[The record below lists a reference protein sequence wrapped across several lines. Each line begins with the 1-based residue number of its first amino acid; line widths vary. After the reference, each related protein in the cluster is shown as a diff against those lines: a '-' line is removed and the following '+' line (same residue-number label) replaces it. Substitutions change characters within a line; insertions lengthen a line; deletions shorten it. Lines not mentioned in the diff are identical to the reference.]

1 MNNMSSS
8 SSSSGD
14 KFFDDFL
21 EDITR
26 CLTKDESKQQ
36 QIRDNMKAK
45 FMAEDSVRIYNQSQD
60 QLYCHPSS
68 ESHPD
73 SWRIS
78 SPADC
83 ENKGCVHHYCSS
95 SSSSSSTSSSLST
108 SGKRKDSE
116 GKRSSEATLKL
127 AAINRSFFTV
137 AQPEI
142 ICPANCSMN
151 GNCIKAVN
159 MLDVRSEIVW
169 FWGELNA
176 TTTQSTS
183 ERRRKIIDKMR
194 KSIFKS
200 IGVKNKKN
208 GEEGGLVHK
217 FVFSVGSSEVCET
230 AYLHIIGHGAT
241 KMWLKCKKELLSSYS
256 RNNGLITEV
265 ELKDLDAAIKMTKS
279 NSEMRTRKKSDHA
292 LSFLQYLTKFYASL
306 SPNEGEENLR
316 VLPFETYSALFT
328 EYKAYC
334 ETNDVDTSM
343 RARKETFRLVWKEFY
358 SNGNVKLSRG
368 KGTFPT
374 CDICNN
380 ANDMLSLSK
389 SKTWTKKQRDIIISF
404 KVII

>member
-1 MNNMSSS
+1 MYIDKDRKRIRPCSFFYKKIYQIFIKIDETVVFFYQIIYTLKYIYIYDFLPLLMNNMSSS

-83 ENKGCVHHYCSS
+83 ENKDCVHHYCSS

-183 ERRRKIIDKMR
+183 ERRRKII
-194 KSIFKS
+194 
-200 IGVKNKKN
+200 N
-208 GEEGGLVHK
+208 
-217 FVFSVGSSEVCET
+217 
-230 AYLHIIGHGAT
+230 
-241 KMWLKCKKELLSSYS
+241 
-256 RNNGLITEV
+256 
-265 ELKDLDAAIKMTKS
+265 
-279 NSEMRTRKKSDHA
+279 
-292 LSFLQYLTKFYASL
+292 
-306 SPNEGEENLR
+306 
-316 VLPFETYSALFT
+316 
-328 EYKAYC
+328 
-334 ETNDVDTSM
+334 
-343 RARKETFRLVWKEFY
+343 
-358 SNGNVKLSRG
+358 
-368 KGTFPT
+368 
-374 CDICNN
+374 
-380 ANDMLSLSK
+380 
-389 SKTWTKKQRDIIISF
+389 
-404 KVII
+404 

>member
-1 MNNMSSS
+1 
-8 SSSSGD
+8 
-14 KFFDDFL
+14 
-21 EDITR
+21 
-26 CLTKDESKQQ
+26 
-36 QIRDNMKAK
+36 
-45 FMAEDSVRIYNQSQD
+45 MAEDSIRIYNQCQD

-73 SWRIS
+73 CWRIS
-78 SPADC
+78 SPTDC
-83 ENKGCVHHYCSS
+83 ENKGCARHCYS
-95 SSSSSSTSSSLST
+95 SSSSSSTTSSLSN
-108 SGKRKDSE
+108 SGEKKEFE
-116 GKRSSEATLKL
+116 GKRSSEASLKL
-127 AAINRSFFTV
+127 AAISRSFVTV
-137 AQPEI
+137 AESGI
-142 ICPANCSMN
+142 ICSANCSVN
-151 GNCIKAVN
+151 GNCLKTLN
-159 MLDVRSEIVW
+159 MLDVLSEMVW

-183 ERRRKIIDKMR
+183 ERRSKIIDKMR

-200 IGVKNKKN
+200 IGVKNNKN
-208 GEEGGLVHK
+208 GDGSVHK
-217 FVFSVGSSEVCET
+217 LVFSVGSSEVCET

-241 KMWLKCKKELLSSYS
+241 KMWLKCKKGLLSSYS
-256 RNNGLITEV
+256 RNNGLITED

-279 NSEMRTRKKSDHA
+279 SSEMRARKKSDHA

-306 SPNEGEENLR
+306 SPNEGEENVR

-334 ETNDVDTSM
+334 EANDVDTST

-404 KVII
+404 EVIS